1 MRTLIRTGC
10 VSLLM
15 FGVICGTAFATTR
28 TGNQNPDLVVTAT
41 IGPNHLDVGERAV
54 WVFTVTNATDHVV
67 QVKFSA
73 AVDTP
78 FSGGELGGIGTLD
91 PGKSFH
97 FQRSLRA
104 KEGGRYTLTVRA
116 HDKNGTSHAK
126 ASAVA

>member
-1 MRTLIRTGC
+1 MRALIRTGC

-15 FGVICGTAFATTR
+15 LGVLCGTAFATTR

-54 WVFTVTNATDHVV
+54 WVFTVTNTTDHTV

-73 AVDTP
+73 LLDTP
-78 FSGGELGGIGTLD
+78 FSGGELFGVGTLD

-97 FQRSLRA
+97 FQRSLHA
-104 KEGGRYTLTVRA
+104 KEGGRYTLRVRA
-116 HDKNGTSHAK
+116 RDKNGASHAH
-126 ASAVA
+126 ALAVA